1 MMMKNP
7 QTYRLPLLSESCSVR
22 SSQQPALNSV
32 QDEIHPL
39 LKKAFSENIRS
50 REHGRKLRKNL
61 PSDENLLNRYKVFF
75 DSAPV
80 GCIIISEKGYIRH
93 INGTG
98 AAMLNSSDINQLQG
112 KSFFRFISREDRLMF
127 LAHLK
132 SCSESGTNENIE
144 VHLRTWNRQPHIPV
158 QIHTVFHDADPG
170 SKPFFLSVITNISE
184 HKQMEEALR
193 RSEARYRH
201 IVEDHTEMICR
212 CLRNW
217 KITFVNE
224 AMCNVFGTPRD
235 EFIGMPLVKFI
246 DKQDRKKVKELLAS
260 LNSSNPIKTVEHRV
274 VMPDGQSRWHRWIH
288 RVIYNR
294 KGLFVE
300 YQSAGRDITEQKETQ
315 EALLKAHSE
324 LEQKVGERTA
334 ELARINETLREEIA
348 EHKETQR
355 KFLYSHEQLR
365 ALTSDLIT
373 TEERERRLIAT
384 ELHDHIGQTLAVT
397 RIKLEMLH
405 ALASY
410 SGFAEALEEI
420 QGFVKQAIQETR
432 SLMTKLSPPVFYEL
446 GLTAALEWLVQH
458 FDEQHNLKIVYKGM
472 SNHLSLK
479 QDIQILLLQA
489 TRELLMN
496 VVKHAGVEKA
506 EVILKANRK
515 QIQIDVIDHGSGFDV
530 SQIGTPVDWRGGF
543 GIFSIHERLKNLG
556 GELQIRS
563 KRGKGTH
570 FTLIAPHN
578 TRDGN

>member
-7 QTYRLPLLSESCSVR
+7 STYRLPLFSENCSVR
-22 SSQQPALNSV
+22 SSRQPALNSV

-75 DSAPV
+75 DSAPWDASSSAKRA
-80 GCIIISEKGYIRH
+80 ISGISTEH
-93 INGTG
+93 G
-98 AAMLNSSDINQLQG
+98 AVMLNSSDINQLQG

-144 VHLRTWNRQPHIPV
+144 IHLRTRDRQPHIPV
-158 QIHTVFHDADPG
+158 QIHTVFHDAEPG

-260 LNSSNPIKTVEHRV
+260 LNSSDPIKTVEHRV
-274 VMPDGQSRWHRWIH
+274 VMPDGQIRWHRWIH

-355 KFLYSHEQLR
+355 KFLASHEQLR
-365 ALTSDLIT
+365 ALN
-373 TEERERRLIAT
+373 
-384 ELHDHIGQTLAVT
+384 IGLD
-397 RIKLEMLH
+397 
-405 ALASY
+405 Y
-410 SGFAEALEEI
+410 
-420 QGFVKQAIQETR
+420 
-432 SLMTKLSPPVFYEL
+432 
-446 GLTAALEWLVQH
+446 
-458 FDEQHNLKIVYKGM
+458 
-472 SNHLSLK
+472 
-479 QDIQILLLQA
+479 
-489 TRELLMN
+489 
-496 VVKHAGVEKA
+496 
-506 EVILKANRK
+506 NRK
-515 QIQIDVIDHGSGFDV
+515 RENEDSLPQSFTIISVRHWPSPGS
-530 SQIGTPVDWRGGF
+530 SSRCCM
-543 GIFSIHERLKNLG
+543 R
-556 GELQIRS
+556 
-563 KRGKGTH
+563 
-570 FTLIAPHN
+570 
-578 TRDGN
+578 

>member
-1 MMMKNP
+1 M
-7 QTYRLPLLSESCSVR
+7 R

-80 GCIIISEKGYIRH
+80 GCIIINEKGYIRH

-193 RSEARYRH
+193 RSEACYRH
-201 IVEDHTEMICR
+201 IVEDHTEMICS

-355 KFLYSHEQLR
+355 KFLASHEQLR